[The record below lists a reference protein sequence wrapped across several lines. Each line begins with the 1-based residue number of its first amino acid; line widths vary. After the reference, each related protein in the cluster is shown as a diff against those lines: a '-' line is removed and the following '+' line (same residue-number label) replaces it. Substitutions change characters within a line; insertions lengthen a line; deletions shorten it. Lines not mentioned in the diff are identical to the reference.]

1 MKLTLNGEKKDIHD
15 GLSVAGLLE
24 ALKIDPV
31 RVAVEVNVTIIKKDN
46 YGSHV
51 LHDGDEVEI
60 VSFVGGG

>member
-1 MKLTLNGEKKDIHD
+1 MTLILNGETKEIDD

-24 ALKIDPV
+24 TLKIEPA
-31 RVAVEVNVTIIKKDN
+31 RVAVEVNVTIIKKED
-46 YGSHV
+46 YGRHV